1 MISPQA
7 KARWMLAAC
16 CTLFACA
23 PAVAEDQHLE
33 LAALQ
38 KQVQAL
44 QDIEAIKRLKH
55 AYFRAIDSADLE
67 LMKTLVTPDVEV
79 HFVGGDYEW
88 RLDGRDQ
95 YVEAISRNFNSQV
108 IAQHNG
114 HHPEITIV
122 SDTEAEGIWYLHDNF
137 YNLRAKLFTT
147 GTAFYRDLYRKVN
160 GQWQIASTRYTR
172 HYEIVTPMETLP
184 NITVH
189 YLGKH
194 GRVVDQ
200 DCHADALCKDAQ

>member
-7 KARWMLAAC
+7 KARLMLAAC
-16 CTLFACA
+16 CALFACT
-23 PAVAEDQHLE
+23 PAVAEDQHVE

-88 RLDGRDQ
+88 RLEGRDQ

-147 GTAFYRDLYRKVN
+147 GTAFYHDRYRKVD
-160 GQWQIASTRYTR
+160 GQWRIASTRYTR
-172 HYEIVTPMETLP
+172 HYEIVTPMGTLP

-200 DCHADALCKDAQ
+200 DCHADALCKDAR

>member
-1 MISPQA
+1 MRSPHI
-7 KARWMLAAC
+7 KARWVLAAC
-16 CTLFACA
+16 CIFFASA
-23 PAVAEDQHLE
+23 PALAEDPPLS

-38 KQVQAL
+38 KQMQAL

-55 AYFRAIDSADLE
+55 AYFRAIDSADLA
-67 LMKTLVTPDVEV
+67 LMNTLVTPDVEV

-88 RLDGRDQ
+88 RLEGRDQ
-95 YVEAISRNFNSQV
+95 YVEAIGRNFNSEV

-122 SDTEAEGIWYLHDNF
+122 SDTEAEGVWYLHDNF

-147 GTAFYRDLYRKVN
+147 GTAFYHDRYRKVD
-160 GQWQIASTRYTR
+160 GQWRIASTRYTR

-200 DCHADALCKDAQ
+200 DCHADALCKDTQ